1 MIFYVSAAI
10 LTIAMLIVAL
20 APALRARPVGA
31 ARDEHLYDL
40 TLYKEQMRELDA
52 DVARGAVDAEQAE
65 YARAEIGRRILA
77 AEDAMRSSKRE
88 TAWKGRGLTVAL
100 MLFVPVAA
108 ALLYGGFG
116 TPGMEAQPLA
126 ARIEEERA
134 RQAAAQTEQ
143 GLEISRL
150 VKQAEDQLA
159 LTPDDGRGWAVL
171 APMYLRLGRPSDAR
185 NAYER
190 AINLLGETA
199 DRQSG
204 LAQAHYMLANGSMS
218 PAARAAVARALELD
232 PTDSRARFFAT
243 LGFAQSGRMN
253 DAVKGWREL
262 AADAGAAPEWRA
274 AAAEG
279 LRQFDTAVAA
289 APSPDIAAPALDEE
303 TVREGQA
310 MEAEDRQAMI
320 ASMVERLDAKLR
332 ENPDDIAG
340 WQRLIRSYAVLGRI
354 ADADAAIVRATEAF
368 AEDAAKR
375 EQISEFAAALGL
387 TTGATQQ

>member
-10 LTIAMLIVAL
+10 LTIVMLLVAL
-20 APALRARPVGA
+20 APALRAKPA
-31 ARDEHLYDL
+31 AAAQDEHLYDL

-52 DVARGAVDAEQAE
+52 DIARGAVDAEQGE

-77 AEDAMRSSKRE
+77 VEDAMRSSHRHA
-88 TAWKGRGLTVAL
+88 AWKGRGLAVAL
-100 MLFVPVAA
+100 ALFVPAAA

-116 TPGMEAQPLA
+116 TPGMKAQPLL

-134 RQAAAQTEQ
+134 RQAAAQTAQ
-143 GLEISRL
+143 GVEISRL

-171 APMYLRLGRPSDAR
+171 APMYLRLGRPWDAR

-190 AINLLGETA
+190 AIDLLGETA
-199 DRQSG
+199 ERQSG
-204 LAQAHYMLANGSMS
+204 LAQAHYMLASGSMNT
-218 PAARAAVARALELD
+218 AARAAVARALELD

-243 LGFAQSGRMN
+243 LGFAESGRMN

-262 AADAGAAPEWRA
+262 AADTTAAPEWRA
-274 AAAEG
+274 GAANA

-289 APSPDIAAPALDEE
+289 APQADIAAPALDEE

-310 MEAEDRQAMI
+310 MDAEDRQAMI

-332 ENPDDIAG
+332 ENPDDLAG

-354 ADADAAIVRATEAF
+354 ADAEAAIVRASEAF
-368 AEDAAKR
+368 EEDAPKK
-375 EQISEFAAALGL
+375 EVIEEFAATLGL
-387 TTGATQQ
+387 TTGAIDQ